1 MSQRAY
7 VLVLCTIGLVGLV
20 AWDYWTKA
28 SPAPALQTSATLPQT
43 VALLNPL
50 AQRDMGDFQ
59 ALFDHPL
66 FSVSRAKPVVIDTT
80 PDLEAQIVP
89 LDASAPEMLTGP
101 EQSVL
106 IGTITTP
113 WPGGAYLSDRPEGQV
128 VFLRPGEGAFGLNLE
143 LVHSDTAIFDG
154 PDGKVTLTL
163 QLVQRSEPRST
174 PVDLSSADISLS
186 SP

>member
-1 MSQRAY
+1 MSKRAY
-7 VLVLCTIGLVGLV
+7 ILGLCAIGLVGLV

-28 SPAPALQTSATLPQT
+28 STTPASQTSAAMPQT
-43 VALLNPL
+43 GALLNPL
-50 AQRDMGDFQ
+50 AQRDLGDFQ

-66 FSVSRAKPVVIDTT
+66 FNVSRATPLLIDTT

-89 LDASAPEMLTGP
+89 SDALAPEMLTGP

-106 IGTITTP
+106 MGTITTP

-143 LVHSDTAIFDG
+143 LVHADSAIFDG

-163 QLVQRSEPRST
+163 QFVQRSEPRST